1 MRFVVLKL
9 KSLTSCFPS
18 NKEPPS
24 ALLLSTSEKP
34 ENGWSEGG
42 TAPEARERTGL
53 SPCTDQL
60 TGDR

>member
-34 ENGWSEGG
+34 ENGWVRRRNGSRSTG
-42 TAPEARERTGL
+42 TNRPK
-53 SPCTDQL
+53 SMY
-60 TGDR
+60 